1 MDRRTVFTKTA
12 KGMLEAT
19 GSTSALPRDLRNI
32 LKEVDGKATVSQ
44 LGERLGKMPEAKL
57 LDVLI
62 EMQLDGYVRE
72 FVTVQPRQTSAP
84 PPQGTAPGGDED
96 LDFTSLTSKPGPKA
110 EEAAKPAA
118 DEIARQAAAARAR
131 ADAEAKARLEARAKA
146 EAVVKARLEAEA
158 KAKAEAEAK
167 AKADAEA
174 KAKAEAEARAK
185 TAAEAK
191 ARAEA
196 EAKAKSEAE
205 AKARAQAEA
214 RAKAEAE
221 ERARREAEERVRRE
235 ADEKARREAEE
246 RAQREAQERARVEAE
261 LTARLEEERRAREE
275 AERKAKEEAQ
285 RLAREAEERARR
297 ETEELRAQVEAERR
311 AREEAEQRA
320 QQEVE
325 RRAREES
332 ERKLREE
339 AERREREDAE
349 RRAEEEAERKEREE
363 TERRAKEEVERRER
377 EDAERRDREESER
390 KLREEAERKEREEAE
405 RREREET
412 DRRAKEEAE
421 RREREE
427 TERRVKEE
435 AERREREDAERKAKE
450 EAERRERE
458 DAERRAEEEAER
470 REREET
476 ERRAEE
482 EAERKDREESERKLR
497 EEAERGEREETE
509 RTAKEE
515 AEASRAAEPEPE
527 REAEEAVH
535 ARTPTKEESKARAKL
550 EAAAAA
556 QARKDA
562 RARERA
568 LATER
573 KAAGIEAPS
582 RPAEPEPSAEMEM
595 PVGKLRRERNWARIV
610 SLGLFVVLFVAIAA
624 IHLIP
629 LDVSPY
635 EKAAG
640 ERLGEPVRIGS
651 IHFSLV
657 PQPHLSFENVSIGA
671 EPRLQIAS
679 LDAVPELGSMFA
691 PRKVFRSIEI
701 GGLVLPQAIAA
712 RALWGKGSEDAL
724 RVERVYVKGL
734 KLELKGMLLPPLD
747 VEASFGPGGLEKALL
762 ANAEKSLSVSLQG
775 DGGKTQIEI
784 AAKRLVL
791 PFAQN
796 IALDEFSA
804 KGTLVAQDLLLREFE
819 ARAFDGVLTG
829 NARLSWGD
837 AWSFGGEFAAK
848 GMDAAKV
855 AAPILSG
862 GRFEGK
868 GVYAMKADA
877 PEKLMASARLDGSF
891 SMQKGTLAIV
901 DLTRTLQGT
910 GGTGGNTLFSEM
922 TGSVV
927 ADASRIQL
935 RQIRLSAGL
944 LSANGS
950 AELDAQKNLS
960 GRLQIELRAQ
970 VTQLRA
976 TLAITGTLAEPQF
989 RRSN

>member
-72 FVTVQPRQTSAP
+72 FVTVQPRQTSP
-84 PPQGTAPGGDED
+84 PPSQGTAPGGDED

-167 AKADAEA
+167 AKVDAEA

-390 KLREEAERKEREEAE
+390 KLREEAERKEREE
-405 RREREET
+405 
-412 DRRAKEEAE
+412 
-421 RREREE
+421 
-427 TERRVKEE
+427 TERRAKEE

-458 DAERRAEEEAER
+458 DAERRAKEEAER

-527 REAEEAVH
+527 REAEEAVQ
-535 ARTPTKEESKARAKL
+535 AGITTKEESKARAKL

-582 RPAEPEPSAEMEM
+582 RPAEPEPSVEMEM

-657 PQPHLSFENVSIGA
+657 PQPHLNFENVSIGA

-819 ARAFDGVLTG
+819 ARAFDGILTG

-868 GVYAMKADA
+868 GTSAMKADA

>member
-72 FVTVQPRQTSAP
+72 FVTVQPRQTSP
-84 PPQGTAPGGDED
+84 PPSQGTAPGGDED

-275 AERKAKEEAQ
+275 AERKAKEEGQ

-363 TERRAKEEVERRER
+363 TERRAKEEAERRAKEEVERRER

-390 KLREEAERKEREEAE
+390 KLREEAERKEREE
-405 RREREET
+405 
-412 DRRAKEEAE
+412 
-421 RREREE
+421 
-427 TERRVKEE
+427 TERRAKEE

-458 DAERRAEEEAER
+458 DAERRAKEEAER

-482 EAERKDREESERKLR
+482 EAERKDREESEHKLR
-497 EEAERGEREETE
+497 EEAERGEREEAE

-515 AEASRAAEPEPE
+515 TEASPAAEPEPE
-527 REAEEAVH
+527 REAEEAVQ
-535 ARTPTKEESKARAKL
+535 AGIPTKEESKARAKL

-582 RPAEPEPSAEMEM
+582 RPAEPEPSAEMEV

-724 RVERVYVKGL
+724 RVERVLLKGL

-819 ARAFDGVLTG
+819 ARAFDGILSG

>member
-72 FVTVQPRQTSAP
+72 FVTVQPRQTSP
-84 PPQGTAPGGDED
+84 PPSQGTAPGGDED

-185 TAAEAK
+185 AAAEAK

-458 DAERRAEEEAER
+458 DAERRAKEEAER

-497 EEAERGEREETE
+497 EEAERGEREEAE

-527 REAEEAVH
+527 REAEEAVQ
-535 ARTPTKEESKARAKL
+535 AGITTKEESKARAKL
-550 EAAAAA
+550 EAAAAV

-657 PQPHLSFENVSIGA
+657 PQPHLNFENVSIGA

-724 RVERVYVKGL
+724 RVERVLLKGL

-819 ARAFDGVLTG
+819 ARAFDGILSG

-868 GVYAMKADA
+868 GTYAMKADA

>member
-363 TERRAKEEVERRER
+363 TERRAKEEAERRAKEEVERRER

-390 KLREEAERKEREEAE
+390 KLREEAERKER
-405 RREREET
+405 
-412 DRRAKEEAE
+412 EEAE

-458 DAERRAEEEAER
+458 DAERRAKEEAER

-497 EEAERGEREETE
+497 EEAERGEREEAE

-527 REAEEAVH
+527 REAEEAVQ
-535 ARTPTKEESKARAKL
+535 AGITTKEESKARAKL

-724 RVERVYVKGL
+724 RVERVLLKGL

-819 ARAFDGVLTG
+819 ARAFDGILSG

-868 GVYAMKADA
+868 GTYAMKADA

>member
-72 FVTVQPRQTSAP
+72 FVTVQPRQTSP
-84 PPQGTAPGGDED
+84 PPSQGTAPGGDED

-185 TAAEAK
+185 AAAEAK

-363 TERRAKEEVERRER
+363 TERRAKEE
-377 EDAERRDREESER
+377 
-390 KLREEAERKEREEAE
+390 
-405 RREREET
+405 
-412 DRRAKEEAE
+412 AE

-458 DAERRAEEEAER
+458 DAERRAKEEAER

-527 REAEEAVH
+527 REAEEAVQ
-535 ARTPTKEESKARAKL
+535 AGITTKEESKARAKL
-550 EAAAAA
+550 EAAAAV

-582 RPAEPEPSAEMEM
+582 RPAEPEPSVEMEM

-657 PQPHLSFENVSIGA
+657 PQPHLSFENISIGA

-724 RVERVYVKGL
+724 RVERVLLKGL

-819 ARAFDGVLTG
+819 ARAFDGILSG

-868 GVYAMKADA
+868 GTYAMKADA

>member
-1 MDRRTVFTKTA
+1 
-12 KGMLEAT
+12 
-19 GSTSALPRDLRNI
+19 
-32 LKEVDGKATVSQ
+32 
-44 LGERLGKMPEAKL
+44 
-57 LDVLI
+57 
-62 EMQLDGYVRE
+62 
-72 FVTVQPRQTSAP
+72 
-84 PPQGTAPGGDED
+84 
-96 LDFTSLTSKPGPKA
+96 
-110 EEAAKPAA
+110 
-118 DEIARQAAAARAR
+118 
-131 ADAEAKARLEARAKA
+131 
-146 EAVVKARLEAEA
+146 
-158 KAKAEAEAK
+158 
-167 AKADAEA
+167 
-174 KAKAEAEARAK
+174 
-185 TAAEAK
+185 
-191 ARAEA
+191 
-196 EAKAKSEAE
+196 
-205 AKARAQAEA
+205 
-214 RAKAEAE
+214 
-221 ERARREAEERVRRE
+221 
-235 ADEKARREAEE
+235 
-246 RAQREAQERARVEAE
+246 
-261 LTARLEEERRAREE
+261 
-275 AERKAKEEAQ
+275 
-285 RLAREAEERARR
+285 
-297 ETEELRAQVEAERR
+297 
-311 AREEAEQRA
+311 
-320 QQEVE
+320 
-325 RRAREES
+325 
-332 ERKLREE
+332 
-339 AERREREDAE
+339 
-349 RRAEEEAERKEREE
+349 
-363 TERRAKEEVERRER
+363 
-377 EDAERRDREESER
+377 
-390 KLREEAERKEREEAE
+390 
-405 RREREET
+405 
-412 DRRAKEEAE
+412 
-421 RREREE
+421 
-427 TERRVKEE
+427 
-435 AERREREDAERKAKE
+435 
-450 EAERRERE
+450 
-458 DAERRAEEEAER
+458 
-470 REREET
+470 
-476 ERRAEE
+476 
-482 EAERKDREESERKLR
+482 
-497 EEAERGEREETE
+497 
-509 RTAKEE
+509 
-515 AEASRAAEPEPE
+515 
-527 REAEEAVH
+527 
-535 ARTPTKEESKARAKL
+535 
-550 EAAAAA
+550 
-556 QARKDA
+556 
-562 RARERA
+562 
-568 LATER
+568 
-573 KAAGIEAPS
+573 
-582 RPAEPEPSAEMEM
+582 
-595 PVGKLRRERNWARIV
+595 
-610 SLGLFVVLFVAIAA
+610 
-624 IHLIP
+624 
-629 LDVSPY
+629 
-635 EKAAG
+635 
-640 ERLGEPVRIGS
+640 VRIGS

-819 ARAFDGVLTG
+819 ARAFDGILSG

-868 GVYAMKADA
+868 GTYAMKADA